1 VDLPET
7 KTHFVNHPQRL
18 LREQPT
24 DKEEDET
31 LEVLITDLD
40 EKNARQFYLKDASAV
55 AEGWYLKKARKARKN
70 AVHADRIG
78 ADGRDI
84 GVGNKVVVPGDMHSV
99 VKLIGIVNGKKGM
112 FAGVQLSREYASR
125 RKNDGEVIR

>member
-1 VDLPET
+1 
-7 KTHFVNHPQRL
+7 VNHPQRL

-55 AEGWYLKKARKARKN
+55 AEG
-70 AVHADRIG
+70 
-78 ADGRDI
+78 
-84 GVGNKVVVPGDMHSV
+84 
-99 VKLIGIVNGKKGM
+99 
-112 FAGVQLSREYASR
+112 
-125 RKNDGEVIR
+125 

>member
-1 VDLPET
+1 MASISTCTLLVPICAFRPQQPPDVDLPET

-55 AEGWYLKKARKARKN
+55 AEG
-70 AVHADRIG
+70 
-78 ADGRDI
+78 
-84 GVGNKVVVPGDMHSV
+84 
-99 VKLIGIVNGKKGM
+99 
-112 FAGVQLSREYASR
+112 
-125 RKNDGEVIR
+125 